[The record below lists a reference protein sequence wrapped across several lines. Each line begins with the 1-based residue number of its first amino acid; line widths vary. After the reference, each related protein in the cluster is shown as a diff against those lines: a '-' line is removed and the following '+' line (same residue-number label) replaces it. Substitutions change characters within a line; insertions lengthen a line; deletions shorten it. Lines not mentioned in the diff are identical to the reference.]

1 MMAALSIC
9 AWSSPATGRGRGG
22 GGGGAGGAGGGA
34 RVAIE
39 LPGFAAVDEPAE
51 LPEMP
56 ALVLALGRPETARL
70 DELSRHSTQTLRLAQ
85 GSWT

>member
-1 MMAALSIC
+1 MA
-9 AWSSPATGRGRGG
+9 
-22 GGGGAGGAGGGA
+22 
-34 RVAIE
+34 
-39 LPGFAAVDEPAE
+39 
-51 LPEMP
+51 